1 MCLPAQGAGCGFPT
15 SDLERLICWLDI
27 DRGKYFSLARLT
39 ASGPPQPL
47 ATTIK
52 EWLLE
57 QVPLMEAFLIAV
69 SIHVALFPVMWFIGF
84 ALPWPKSPVITTI
97 IEYDLGNWPEM
108 PKPKKVFEFRDPK
121 LNQ

>member
-1 MCLPAQGAGCGFPT
+1 M
-15 SDLERLICWLDI
+15 
-27 DRGKYFSLARLT
+27 ARLT

-47 ATTIK
+47 ATTVK
-52 EWLLE
+52 EWLLD